1 MSFTVRDYKDLI
13 QLLAEH
19 PEWREELRRALLS
32 DDFLA
37 LPQIVRELAEAQKR
51 TEQRLEE
58 LAEAQKRTEQRL
70 DELAEAQKRTE
81 ERLEALAKRVDELAE
96 AQKRTAQRLDELVE
110 AQKRTE
116 ERLEALAKRFEELTE
131 VQKLLA
137 EDLAALT
144 RRVDDIGFRLTQ
156 VERRLAKLDGRTL
169 EIEYERKAG
178 SYFRQILSRT
188 RVVNL
193 VELEDMI
200 PSAELQEKYQDLWN
214 LDILIQGRL
223 RWGDKGE
230 EKPEAW
236 LAVEVSVLID
246 REDVERAKRRADL
259 LRQAGYLALPVVAGE
274 DLTERALQLAE
285 QEGVIMVTDGRT
297 RLLDQ
302 AIQKAL
308 TNSTH
313 SS

>member
-51 TEQRLEE
+51 TEQRL
-58 LAEAQKRTEQRL
+58 

-96 AQKRTAQRLDELVE
+96 AQKRTEQRLDELVE

-200 PSAELQEKYQDLWN
+200 PSANY
-214 LDILIQGRL
+214 
-223 RWGDKGE
+223 
-230 EKPEAW
+230 
-236 LAVEVSVLID
+236 
-246 REDVERAKRRADL
+246 RRNTKIY
-259 LRQAGYLALPVVAGE
+259 GTSIY
-274 DLTERALQLAE
+274 
-285 QEGVIMVTDGRT
+285 
-297 RLLDQ
+297 
-302 AIQKAL
+302 
-308 TNSTH
+308 
-313 SS
+313 